1 MHFDLSTGYYSLNA
15 GCGKLAEPFVFTR
28 SLEVAMAEVAG
39 ISPDQWAEVISQLQ
53 DDDRVTKQLF
63 GFVKLVSLQGLL
75 GETLYLQVANEMTR
89 GIIEQRIKQPLLE
102 TLQRVG
108 LEVPPTN
115 IGIVVNPDL
124 AEAFSASAQFD
135 LEPIEEVQALREPYK
150 PTESGQIPDGSSRLN
165 PRYTFESFVQGNSN
179 RFAYA
184 AAFAVAEVPAKAY
197 NPLFIYGNSGLGK
210 THLLHAI
217 GNYVQQYWPAKRVR
231 YVSSEVFTN
240 DFINAIQNNT
250 SFNFQSKYRQVD
262 VLLID
267 DIQFLQ
273 GKKETQ
279 ESFFATFNALHEQGK
294 QVVITSDVS
303 PKLLNSFDERMR
315 SRFEWGL
322 MTDIQAPELETRIA
336 ILRKKAENDKIRV
349 NDEILDYMAARISSN
364 IRELEGALIR
374 VTAFAALNRTQIDM
388 PLVQAVLK
396 DVVPLGEDANSI
408 APMEIVRAVADYFK
422 ITQEELFGKS
432 RSQAIVIA
440 RQIAMYL
447 CREKTTMSLPKIG
460 ALFGGRDH
468 TTVMYAIK
476 KVGDLMKERRYIYNQ
491 VTDVMAGLK

>member
-1 MHFDLSTGYYSLNA
+1 MVET
-15 GCGKLAEPFVFTR
+15 T
-28 SLEVAMAEVAG
+28 G
-39 ISPDQWAEVISQLQ
+39 ISADQWQDVVSQLKT
-53 DDDRVTKQLF
+53 DDRVGSQGF
-63 GFVKLVSLQGLL
+63 GFVQLISVQGLL
-75 GETLYLQVANEMTR
+75 GETLYVQVANEATR
-89 GIIEQRIKQPLLE
+89 AYIEQRVKQPLLE
-102 TLQRVG
+102 ALQRVG
-108 LEVPPTN
+108 LAQAPTN

-124 AEAFSASAQFD
+124 ADSFASTKQAD
-135 LEPIEEVQALREPYK
+135 IEEEPAYVA
-150 PTESGQIPDGSSRLN
+150 PVAVTEPVAQSEGSARLN
-165 PRYTFESFVQGNSN
+165 PRYTFESFVQGESN

-184 AAFAVAEVPAKAY
+184 AAFAVAEAPAKAY

-217 GNYVQQYWPAKRVR
+217 GNYVQQYWPGKRVR

-240 DFINAIQNNT
+240 DFITAIQNNT
-250 SFNFQSKYRQVD
+250 SFQFQAKYRQVD
-262 VLLID
+262 VLMID

-279 ESFFATFNALHEQGK
+279 DSFFATFNALHESGK

-322 MTDIQAPELETRIA
+322 MTDIQAPELETRVA
-336 ILRKKAENDKIRV
+336 ILRKKAESDKIRISE
-349 NDEILDYMAARISSN
+349 EILDYMAARISSN

-374 VTAFAALNRTQIDM
+374 VTAFAALNRTAIDM
-388 PLVQAVLK
+388 NLVQAVLK
-396 DVVPLGEDANSI
+396 DMVPLGEDGNTI
-408 APMEIVRAVADYFK
+408 APMEIVKAVSDYFK
-422 ITQEELFGKS
+422 LSQEELFGKS
-432 RSQAIVIA
+432 RSQAIVVA

-447 CREKTTMSLPKIG
+447 CREKTSMSLPKIG

-476 KVGDLMKERRYIYNQ
+476 KVSDLMSERRYIYNQ
-491 VTDVMAGLK
+491 VTDIRANLK

>member
-1 MHFDLSTGYYSLNA
+1 MNET
-15 GCGKLAEPFVFTR
+15 T
-28 SLEVAMAEVAG
+28 G
-39 ISPDQWAEVISQLQ
+39 ISTIEWQEVVARLRE
-53 DDDRVTKQLF
+53 DDRIYPQLF
-63 GFVKLVSLQGLL
+63 GFVQLINVQGLL
-75 GETLYLQVANEMTR
+75 GETLYLQVANETTR

-102 TLQRVG
+102 ALQTVG
-108 LEVPPTN
+108 LPEAPKN

-124 AEAFSASAQFD
+124 ADSFTSSQQVD
-135 LEPIEEVQALREPYK
+135 VEEVTPAPVVAPSEPMQ
-150 PTESGQIPDGSSRLN
+150 PVEGSSRLN
-165 PRYTFESFVQGNSN
+165 PRYTFESFVQGESN
-179 RFAYA
+179 RFAFA

-217 GNYVQQYWPAKRVR
+217 GNYVQLYWPAKRVR

-240 DFINAIQNNT
+240 DFINAIQTNT
-250 SFNFQSKYRQVD
+250 SFNFQAKYRQVD

-279 ESFFATFNALHEQGK
+279 DSFFATFNALHESGK

-336 ILRKKAENDKIRV
+336 ILRKKAESDKIRIS
-349 NDEILDYMAARISSN
+349 DEILDYMAARISSN

-374 VTAFAALNRTQIDM
+374 VTAYAALNRTQIDM

-396 DVVPLGEDANSI
+396 DIVPLGEDGNSI
-408 APMEIVRAVADYFK
+408 APMEIVRVVADYFK
-422 ITQEELFGKS
+422 LTQEELFGKS
-432 RSQAIVIA
+432 RSQAIVVA
-440 RQIAMYL
+440 RQIAMFL
-447 CREKTTMSLPKIG
+447 CREKTSMSLPKIG

-476 KVGDLMKERRYIYNQ
+476 KVGDLMSERRYIYNQ
-491 VTDVMAGLK
+491 VTDIRSTLK

>member
-1 MHFDLSTGYYSLNA
+1 
-15 GCGKLAEPFVFTR
+15 
-28 SLEVAMAEVAG
+28 MAELTG
-39 ISPDQWAEVISQLQ
+39 ITTEQWQDVVSRLK
-53 DDDRVTKQLF
+53 DDDRITKQLL
-63 GFVKLVSLQGLL
+63 GFVNLISVKGVFQ
-75 GETLYLQVANEMTR
+75 ETLYLQVANEMTR
-89 GIIEQRIKQPLLE
+89 GIIEQRIKEPLLD
-102 TLQRVG
+102 TLKLVG
-108 LEVPPTN
+108 LDEAPSN

-124 AEAFSASAQFD
+124 PVAFGSNQPVD
-135 LEPIEEVQALREPYK
+135 LEFDEEPAMVPVYTSSDSSQPA
-150 PTESGQIPDGSSRLN
+150 DGSSRLN
-165 PRYTFESFVQGNSN
+165 PRYTFESFVQGSSN
-179 RFAYA
+179 RFAHA
-184 AAFAVAEVPAKAY
+184 AAFAVAEVPANAY

-217 GNYVQQYWPAKRVR
+217 GNYVQQYWPAKKVR

-240 DFINAIQNNT
+240 DFINAIQTNT
-250 SFNFQSKYRQVD
+250 SFNFQAKYRQVD

-349 NDEILDYMAARISSN
+349 SDEILDYMAARISSN

-396 DVVPLGEDANSI
+396 DVVPLGEDGNSI
-408 APMEIVRAVADYFK
+408 APMEIVRAVSSYFK
-422 ITQEELFGKS
+422 LTQEELFGKS
-432 RSQAIVIA
+432 RSQAIVTG

-447 CREKTTMSLPKIG
+447 CREKTSMSLPKIG

-476 KVGDLMKERRYIYNQ
+476 KVGDLMKERRSIYNY
-491 VTDVMAGLK
+491 VTDIMSGLK

>member
-1 MHFDLSTGYYSLNA
+1 MSET
-15 GCGKLAEPFVFTR
+15 T
-28 SLEVAMAEVAG
+28 G
-39 ISPDQWAEVISQLQ
+39 ISTIEWQEVVSKLRE
-53 DDDRVTKQLF
+53 DDRIYPQLF
-63 GFVKLVSLQGLL
+63 GFVQLINVQGLL
-75 GETLYLQVANEMTR
+75 GETLYLQVANETTR

-102 TLQRVG
+102 ALQTVG
-108 LEVPPTN
+108 LPETPKN

-124 AEAFSASAQFD
+124 ADSFTSSQQVD
-135 LEPIEEVQALREPYK
+135 IEEPVVGPAVTSPVEPVQPAE
-150 PTESGQIPDGSSRLN
+150 GSSRLN
-165 PRYTFESFVQGNSN
+165 PRYTFENFVQGESN

-240 DFINAIQNNT
+240 DFINAIQTNT
-250 SFNFQSKYRQVD
+250 SFNFQAKYRQVD
-262 VLLID
+262 VLMID

-279 ESFFATFNALHEQGK
+279 DSFFATFNALHESGK

-336 ILRKKAENDKIRV
+336 ILRKKAESDKIRIS
-349 NDEILDYMAARISSN
+349 DEILDYMAARISSN

-374 VTAFAALNRTQIDM
+374 VTAYAALNRTQIDM

-396 DVVPLGEDANSI
+396 DIVPLGEDGNSI
-408 APMEIVRAVADYFK
+408 APMEIVRAVSDYFK
-422 ITQEELFGKS
+422 LSQEELFGKS
-432 RSQAIVIA
+432 RSQAIVVA
-440 RQIAMYL
+440 RQIAMFL
-447 CREKTTMSLPKIG
+447 CREKTSMSLPKIG

-476 KVGDLMKERRYIYNQ
+476 KVGDLMSERRYIYNQ
-491 VTDVMAGLK
+491 VTDIRSKLK

>member
-1 MHFDLSTGYYSLNA
+1 VSET
-15 GCGKLAEPFVFTR
+15 T
-28 SLEVAMAEVAG
+28 G
-39 ISPDQWAEVISQLQ
+39 ISTIEWQEVVSKLRE
-53 DDDRVTKQLF
+53 DDRIYPQLF
-63 GFVKLVSLQGLL
+63 GFVQLINVQGLL
-75 GETLYLQVANEMTR
+75 GETLYLQVANETTR

-102 TLQRVG
+102 ALQTVG
-108 LEVPPTN
+108 LSETPKN

-124 AEAFSASAQFD
+124 ADSFTSSQQID
-135 LEPIEEVQALREPYK
+135 IEEPVASPAVTSPAEPVQPAE
-150 PTESGQIPDGSSRLN
+150 GSSRLN
-165 PRYTFESFVQGNSN
+165 PRYTFENFVQGESN

-240 DFINAIQNNT
+240 DFINAIQTNT
-250 SFNFQSKYRQVD
+250 SFNFQAKYRQVD
-262 VLLID
+262 VLMID

-279 ESFFATFNALHEQGK
+279 DSFFATFNALHESGK

-336 ILRKKAENDKIRV
+336 ILRKKAESDKIRIS
-349 NDEILDYMAARISSN
+349 DEILDYMAARISSN

-374 VTAFAALNRTQIDM
+374 VTAYAALNRTQIDM

-396 DVVPLGEDANSI
+396 DIVPLGEDGNSI
-408 APMEIVRAVADYFK
+408 APMEIVRAVSDYFK
-422 ITQEELFGKS
+422 LSQEELFGKS
-432 RSQAIVIA
+432 RSQAIVVA
-440 RQIAMYL
+440 RQIAMFL
-447 CREKTTMSLPKIG
+447 CREKTSMSLPKIG

-476 KVGDLMKERRYIYNQ
+476 KVGDLMSERRYIYNQ
-491 VTDVMAGLK
+491 VTDIRSNLK

>member
-1 MHFDLSTGYYSLNA
+1 
-15 GCGKLAEPFVFTR
+15 
-28 SLEVAMAEVAG
+28 MAELTELTTE
-39 ISPDQWAEVISQLQ
+39 QWQDVVSRLK
-53 DDDRVTKQLF
+53 DDDRITKQLL
-63 GFVKLVSLQGLL
+63 GFVNLISVQGIV

-89 GIIEQRIKQPLLE
+89 GIIEQRIKQPLLD
-102 TLQRVG
+102 TLNLVG
-108 LEVPPTN
+108 LGETPSN
-115 IGIVVNPDL
+115 IGIVVNPDMPVAFTSNQPTDIEFDDEPAMVPVYTS
-124 AEAFSASAQFD
+124 AESSTPA
-135 LEPIEEVQALREPYK
+135 
-150 PTESGQIPDGSSRLN
+150 DGSSRLN
-165 PRYTFESFVQGNSN
+165 PRYTFESFVQGSSN
-179 RFAYA
+179 RFAHA
-184 AAFAVAEVPAKAY
+184 AAFAVAEVPANAY

-217 GNYVQQYWPAKRVR
+217 GNYVQQYWPTKKVR

-240 DFINAIQNNT
+240 DFINAIQTNT
-250 SFNFQSKYRQVD
+250 SFNFQAKYRQVD

-349 NDEILDYMAARISSN
+349 SDEILDYMAARISSN

-396 DVVPLGEDANSI
+396 DVVPLGEDGNSI
-408 APMEIVRAVADYFK
+408 APMEIVRAVSSYFK
-422 ITQEELFGKS
+422 LTQEELFGKS
-432 RSQAIVIA
+432 RSQAIVTG

-447 CREKTTMSLPKIG
+447 CREKTSMSLPKIG

-476 KVGDLMKERRYIYNQ
+476 KVGDLMKERRSIYNY
-491 VTDVMAGLK
+491 VTDIMSGLK

>member
-1 MHFDLSTGYYSLNA
+1 
-15 GCGKLAEPFVFTR
+15 
-28 SLEVAMAEVAG
+28 MAELTSITAE
-39 ISPDQWAEVISQLQ
+39 QWQDVISNLKE
-53 DDDRVTKQLF
+53 DERIGKQLL
-63 GFVKLVSLQGLL
+63 GYVNLISVQGVLN
-75 GETLYLQVANEMTR
+75 ETLYLQVANEMTR
-89 GIIEQRIKQPLLE
+89 GIIEQRIRIPLLE
-102 TLQRVG
+102 TLSKIG
-108 LEVPPTN
+108 LPNAPTN
-115 IGIVVNPDL
+115 LGIVVNPDL
-124 AEAFSASAQFD
+124 TIAFT
-135 LEPIEEVQALREPYK
+135 
-150 PTESGQIPDGSSRLN
+150 PTEQNDVELEEPADVLPVYTSTDNSQPADGSSRLN
-165 PRYTFESFVQGNSN
+165 PRYTFESFVQGSSN
-179 RFAYA
+179 RFAHA
-184 AAFAVAEVPAKAY
+184 AAFAVAEVPANAY

-217 GNYVQQYWPAKRVR
+217 GNYVQQYWPAKKVR

-240 DFINAIQNNT
+240 DFINAIQTNT
-250 SFNFQSKYRQVD
+250 SFNFQAKYRQVD

-349 NDEILDYMAARISSN
+349 SDEILDYMAARISSN

-396 DVVPLGEDANSI
+396 DVVPLGEDGNSI
-408 APMEIVRAVADYFK
+408 APMEIVRAVSSYFK
-422 ITQEELFGKS
+422 LTQEELFGKS
-432 RSQAIVIA
+432 RSQAIVTG

-447 CREKTTMSLPKIG
+447 CREKTSMSLPKIG

-476 KVGDLMKERRYIYNQ
+476 KVGDLMKERRSIYNY
-491 VTDVMAGLK
+491 VTDIMAGLK

>member
-1 MHFDLSTGYYSLNA
+1 MLF
-15 GCGKLAEPFVFTR
+15 R
-28 SLEVAMAEVAG
+28 SSKSNL
-39 ISPDQWAEVISQLQ
+39 
-53 DDDRVTKQLF
+53 
-63 GFVKLVSLQGLL
+63 GFVKLIDVQGLL
-75 GETLYLQVANEMTR
+75 GETLYLQVANEMIR
-89 GIIEQRIKQPLLE
+89 GIIEQRVKQPLLE
-102 TLQRVG
+102 ALQTIG
-108 LEVPPTN
+108 LPQVPTN
-115 IGIVVNPDL
+115 IGIVINPGL
-124 AEAFSASAQFD
+124 ADSFSATIQQ
-135 LEPIEEVQALREPYK
+135 EIEEEAPAAPAVTEPAA
-150 PTESGQIPDGSSRLN
+150 PVEGSSKLN
-165 PRYTFESFVQGNSN
+165 PRYTFESFVQGESN
-179 RFAYA
+179 RFSFA

-217 GNYVQQYWPAKRVR
+217 GNYVQEYWPNKRVR

-240 DFINAIQNNT
+240 DFINAIQTNT
-250 SFNFQSKYRQVD
+250 SFNFQAKYRQVD

-279 ESFFATFNALHEQGK
+279 DSFFATFNALHESGK

-336 ILRKKAENDKIRV
+336 ILRKKAESDKIRIS
-349 NDEILDYMAARISSN
+349 DEILDYMATRISSN

-374 VTAFAALNRTQIDM
+374 VTAYAALNRTQIDM

-396 DVVPLGEDANSI
+396 DIVPLGEEGNTL
-408 APMEIVRAVADYFK
+408 APMEIVRAVSEYFK
-422 ITQEELFGKS
+422 LTQEEIFGKS
-432 RSQAIVIA
+432 RSQGVVVA

-476 KVGDLMKERRYIYNQ
+476 KVGDLMSERRYIYNQ
-491 VTDVMAGLK
+491 VTDIRAGLK

>member
-1 MHFDLSTGYYSLNA
+1 MVETTGIT
-15 GCGKLAEPFVFTR
+15 AEQWQ
-28 SLEVAMAEVAG
+28 EVVA
-39 ISPDQWAEVISQLQ
+39 QLRN
-53 DDDRVTKQLF
+53 DDRITGQMF
-63 GFVKLVSLQGLL
+63 GFVQLINVQGLL
-75 GETLYLQVANEMTR
+75 GETLYLQVANETAR
-89 GIIEQRIKQPLLE
+89 GFIERHIKEPLLE
-102 TLQRVG
+102 TLQKMG
-108 LEVPPTN
+108 LTEGNTN

-124 AEAFSASAQFD
+124 ADSFSMSKQAD
-135 LEPIEEVQALREPYK
+135 IELDPVTMN
-150 PTESGQIPDGSSRLN
+150 PTPTVESMQPAEGSSRLN
-165 PRYTFESFVQGNSN
+165 PKYTFESFVQGESN

-240 DFINAIQNNT
+240 DFINAIQTNT
-250 SFNFQSKYRQVD
+250 SFQFQAKYRQVD

-279 ESFFATFNALHEQGK
+279 ESFFATFNALHESGK

-336 ILRKKAENDKIRV
+336 ILRKKAESDKIRIS
-349 NDEILDYMAARISSN
+349 DEILDFMAARISSN

-374 VTAFAALNRTQIDM
+374 VTAYAALNRTQIDM
-388 PLVQAVLK
+388 NLVQAVLK
-396 DVVPLGEDANSI
+396 DMVPMSEDGNSI
-408 APMEIVRAVADYFK
+408 APMEIVKAVSDYFK
-422 ITQEELFGKS
+422 LTQEEIFGKS
-432 RSQAIVIA
+432 RSQAIVVA

-447 CREKTTMSLPKIG
+447 CREKTSMSLPKIG

-476 KVGDLMKERRYIYNQ
+476 KVGDLMSERRYIYNQ
-491 VTDVMAGLK
+491 VTDIRANLK

>member
-1 MHFDLSTGYYSLNA
+1 MSESTVITT
-15 GCGKLAEPFVFTR
+15 EQWDQV
-28 SLEVAMAEVAG
+28 LET
-39 ISPDQWAEVISQLQ
+39 LQ
-53 DDDRVTKQLF
+53 NDDRMSKQLV
-63 GFVKLVSLQGLL
+63 GFMKLIKFRALVD
-75 GETLYLQVANEMTR
+75 ETIFLEVANEMTR
-89 GIIEQRIKQPLLE
+89 GIIEQKIKQPLLE
-102 TLQRVG
+102 TLQLIG
-108 LEVPPTN
+108 LPISPTN

-124 AEAFSASAQFD
+124 TTTFTSAPQVPEDETAYRPVTVAPVEPMGPAE
-135 LEPIEEVQALREPYK
+135 
-150 PTESGQIPDGSSRLN
+150 GSSRLN
-165 PRYTFESFVQGNSN
+165 PRYTFETFVQGESN

-217 GNYVQQYWPAKRVR
+217 GNYVQQYWPNKRVR

-240 DFINAIQNNT
+240 DFINAIQTNT
-250 SFNFQSKYRQVD
+250 SFTFQAKYRQVD
-262 VLLID
+262 VLMID

-279 ESFFATFNALHEQGK
+279 DSFFATFNALHEQGK

-336 ILRKKAENDKIRV
+336 ILRKKAESDKIRIG
-349 NDEILDYMAARISSN
+349 DEILDYMAARISSN

-374 VTAFAALNRTQIDM
+374 VTAFAALNRTAIDM
-388 PLVQAVLK
+388 NLVQAVLK
-396 DVVPLGEDANSI
+396 DIVPLGEDGNSVS
-408 APMEIVRAVADYFK
+408 PMEIVRTVADYFK
-422 ITQEELFGKS
+422 LTQEELFGKS

-447 CREKTTMSLPKIG
+447 CREKTSMSLPKIG

-476 KVGDLMKERRYIYNQ
+476 KVSDLMSERRYIYNQ
-491 VTDVMAGLK
+491 VTDIRASLK

>member
-1 MHFDLSTGYYSLNA
+1 
-15 GCGKLAEPFVFTR
+15 
-28 SLEVAMAEVAG
+28 MAEMTG
-39 ISPDQWAEVISQLQ
+39 ITTDQWEEVVAHLKV
-53 DDDRVTKQLF
+53 DDRITPQLF
-63 GFVKLVSLQGLL
+63 GFVKLISVQGII
-75 GETLYLQVANEMTR
+75 GETLFLQVANEMTR
-89 GIIEQRIKQPLLE
+89 GFIEQRVKQPLLDAVNQLN
-102 TLQRVG
+102 LQDH
-108 LEVPPTN
+108 PNN
-115 IGIVVNPDL
+115 IGIVVNPEL
-124 AEAFSASAQFD
+124 AGVFTTNQQLD
-135 LEPIEEVQALREPYK
+135 VEVQDEPQTDQASSS
-150 PTESGQIPDGSSRLN
+150 TEAAQPGEGSSRLN
-165 PRYTFESFVQGNSN
+165 PRYTFDTFVKGSSN
-179 RFAYA
+179 RFAHA
-184 AAFAVAEVPAKAY
+184 AAFAVAEVPANAY

-217 GNYVQQYWPAKRVR
+217 GNYVQQYWPLKKVR

-240 DFINAIQNNT
+240 DFINAIQNNS
-250 SFNFQSKYRQVD
+250 SFNFQAKYRQVD

-336 ILRKKAENDKIRV
+336 ILRKKAENDQIRV
-349 NDEILDYMAARISSN
+349 SDEILDYMAARISSN

-388 PLVQAVLK
+388 ALVQAVLK
-396 DVVPLGEDANSI
+396 DVVPLGEDGNSI
-408 APMEIVRAVADYFK
+408 APMEIVRAVGSYFK
-422 ITQEELFGKS
+422 LTQEELFGKS
-432 RSQAIVIA
+432 RSQAIVTG

-447 CREKTTMSLPKIG
+447 CREKTSMSLPKIG

-476 KVGDLMKERRYIYNQ
+476 KVGDLMKERRSIYNN
-491 VTDVMAGLK
+491 VTDIMSGLK

>member
-1 MHFDLSTGYYSLNA
+1 
-15 GCGKLAEPFVFTR
+15 
-28 SLEVAMAEVAG
+28 MAEITG
-39 ISPDQWAEVISQLQ
+39 ITTEQWQ
-53 DDDRVTKQLF
+53 DVVSKLRDDERITKQLL
-63 GFVKLVSLQGLL
+63 GFVNLISVQGIL

-89 GIIEQRIKQPLLE
+89 GIIEQRIKQPLLD
-102 TLQRVG
+102 TLNLVG
-108 LEVPPTN
+108 LDEPPSN

-124 AEAFSASAQFD
+124 PVAFSSNQQMDIQVEEEPAVVPVYTSTDPAQ
-135 LEPIEEVQALREPYK
+135 
-150 PTESGQIPDGSSRLN
+150 PTDGSSRLN
-165 PRYTFESFVQGNSN
+165 PRYTFESFVQGSSN
-179 RFAYA
+179 RFAHA
-184 AAFAVAEVPAKAY
+184 AAFAVAEVPANAY

-217 GNYVQQYWPAKRVR
+217 GNYVQQYWPAKKVR

-240 DFINAIQNNT
+240 DFINAIQTNT
-250 SFNFQSKYRQVD
+250 SFNFQAKYRQVD

-349 NDEILDYMAARISSN
+349 SDEILDYMAARISSN

-396 DVVPLGEDANSI
+396 DVVPLGEDGNSI
-408 APMEIVRAVADYFK
+408 SPMEIVRAVSSYFK
-422 ITQEELFGKS
+422 LTQEELFGKS
-432 RSQAIVIA
+432 RSQAIVTG

-447 CREKTTMSLPKIG
+447 CREKTSMSLPKIG

-476 KVGDLMKERRYIYNQ
+476 KVGDLMKERRSIYNY
-491 VTDVMAGLK
+491 VTDIMSGLK

>member
-1 MHFDLSTGYYSLNA
+1 
-15 GCGKLAEPFVFTR
+15 
-28 SLEVAMAEVAG
+28 MAEMTG
-39 ISPDQWAEVISQLQ
+39 ITTDQWEEVVANLKNDERI
-53 DDDRVTKQLF
+53 TPQLF
-63 GFVKLVSLQGLL
+63 GFVKLISVQGII
-75 GETLYLQVANEMTR
+75 GETLFLQVANEMTR
-89 GIIEQRIKQPLLE
+89 GFIEQRIKQTLLDAVNQ
-102 TLQRVG
+102 LG
-108 LEVPPTN
+108 LPDRPTN
-115 IGIVVNPDL
+115 IGIVVNPEL
-124 AEAFSASAQFD
+124 AGVFTTNQQLDVEIQEEPPVETVTTSNEVA
-135 LEPIEEVQALREPYK
+135 EPIE
-150 PTESGQIPDGSSRLN
+150 GSSRLN
-165 PRYTFESFVQGNSN
+165 PRYTFETFVKGSSN
-179 RFAYA
+179 RFAHA
-184 AAFAVAEVPAKAY
+184 AAFAVAEVPANAY

-217 GNYVQQYWPAKRVR
+217 GNYVQQYWPMKKVR

-240 DFINAIQNNT
+240 DFINAIQNNS
-250 SFNFQSKYRQVD
+250 SFNFQAKYRQVD

-336 ILRKKAENDKIRV
+336 ILRKKAENDQIRV
-349 NDEILDYMAARISSN
+349 SDEILDYMAARISSN

-396 DVVPLGEDANSI
+396 DVVPLGEDGNTI
-408 APMEIVRAVADYFK
+408 APMEIVRAVGSYFK
-422 ITQEELFGKS
+422 LTQEELFGKS
-432 RSQAIVIA
+432 RSQAIVTG

-447 CREKTTMSLPKIG
+447 CREKTSMSLPKIG

-476 KVGDLMKERRYIYNQ
+476 KVGDLMKERRSIYNN
-491 VTDVMAGLK
+491 VTDIMSGLK

>member
-1 MHFDLSTGYYSLNA
+1 
-15 GCGKLAEPFVFTR
+15 
-28 SLEVAMAEVAG
+28 MAELTG
-39 ISPDQWAEVISQLQ
+39 ITTEQWQDVVSRLK
-53 DDDRVTKQLF
+53 DDDRITKQLL
-63 GFVKLVSLQGLL
+63 GFVNLISVKGVFQ
-75 GETLYLQVANEMTR
+75 ETLYLQVANEMTR
-89 GIIEQRIKQPLLE
+89 GIIEQRIKEPLLD
-102 TLQRVG
+102 TLKLVG
-108 LEVPPTN
+108 LAEAPSN

-124 AEAFSASAQFD
+124 PVAFGSNQPADIEFD
-135 LEPIEEVQALREPYK
+135 EEPAMVPVYTSSDSSQPA
-150 PTESGQIPDGSSRLN
+150 DGSSRLN
-165 PRYTFESFVQGNSN
+165 PRYTFESFVQGSSN
-179 RFAYA
+179 RFAHA
-184 AAFAVAEVPAKAY
+184 AAFAVAEVPANAY

-217 GNYVQQYWPAKRVR
+217 GNYVQQYWPAKKVR

-240 DFINAIQNNT
+240 DFINAIQTNT
-250 SFNFQSKYRQVD
+250 SFNFQAKYRQVD

-349 NDEILDYMAARISSN
+349 SDEILDYMAARISSN

-396 DVVPLGEDANSI
+396 DVVPLGEDGNSI
-408 APMEIVRAVADYFK
+408 APMEIVRAVSSYFK
-422 ITQEELFGKS
+422 LTQEELFGKS
-432 RSQAIVIA
+432 RSQAIVTG

-447 CREKTTMSLPKIG
+447 CREKTSMSLPKIG

-476 KVGDLMKERRYIYNQ
+476 KVGDLMKERRSIYNY
-491 VTDVMAGLK
+491 VTDIMSGLK

>member
-1 MHFDLSTGYYSLNA
+1 MSET
-15 GCGKLAEPFVFTR
+15 T
-28 SLEVAMAEVAG
+28 G
-39 ISPDQWAEVISQLQ
+39 ISTIEWQEVVSKLRE
-53 DDDRVTKQLF
+53 DDRIYPQLF
-63 GFVKLVSLQGLL
+63 GFVQLINVQGLL
-75 GETLYLQVANEMTR
+75 GETLYLQVANETTR

-102 TLQRVG
+102 ALQTVG
-108 LEVPPTN
+108 LPETPKN

-124 AEAFSASAQFD
+124 ADSFTSNQQVD
-135 LEPIEEVQALREPYK
+135 IEEPVVSPAVTSPVEPVQPAE
-150 PTESGQIPDGSSRLN
+150 GSSRLN
-165 PRYTFESFVQGNSN
+165 PRYTFENFVQGASN

-240 DFINAIQNNT
+240 DFINAIQTNT
-250 SFNFQSKYRQVD
+250 SFNFQAKYRQVD
-262 VLLID
+262 VLMID

-279 ESFFATFNALHEQGK
+279 DSFFATFNALHESGK

-336 ILRKKAENDKIRV
+336 ILRKKAESDKIRIS
-349 NDEILDYMAARISSN
+349 DEILDYMAARISSN

-374 VTAFAALNRTQIDM
+374 VTAYAALNRTQIDM

-396 DVVPLGEDANSI
+396 DIVPLGEDGNSI
-408 APMEIVRAVADYFK
+408 APMEIVRAVSDYFK
-422 ITQEELFGKS
+422 LSQEELFGKS
-432 RSQAIVIA
+432 RSQAIVVA
-440 RQIAMYL
+440 RQIAMFL
-447 CREKTTMSLPKIG
+447 CREKTSMSLPKIG

-476 KVGDLMKERRYIYNQ
+476 KVGDLMSERRYIYNQ
-491 VTDVMAGLK
+491 VTDIRSNLK

>member
-1 MHFDLSTGYYSLNA
+1 
-15 GCGKLAEPFVFTR
+15 
-28 SLEVAMAEVAG
+28 MAEITG
-39 ISPDQWAEVISQLQ
+39 ITTEQWQ
-53 DDDRVTKQLF
+53 DVVSKLRDDERITKQLL
-63 GFVKLVSLQGLL
+63 GFVNLISVQGIL

-89 GIIEQRIKQPLLE
+89 GIIEQRIKQPLLD
-102 TLQRVG
+102 TLNLVG
-108 LEVPPTN
+108 LDEAPSN

-124 AEAFSASAQFD
+124 PVAFSANQQMDVEVEEEPAVVPVYTSTDSAQ
-135 LEPIEEVQALREPYK
+135 
-150 PTESGQIPDGSSRLN
+150 PTDGSSRLN
-165 PRYTFESFVQGNSN
+165 PRYTFESFVQGSSN
-179 RFAYA
+179 RFAHA
-184 AAFAVAEVPAKAY
+184 AAFAVAEVPANAY

-217 GNYVQQYWPAKRVR
+217 GNYVQQYWPAKKVR

-240 DFINAIQNNT
+240 DFINAIQTNT
-250 SFNFQSKYRQVD
+250 SFNFQAKYRQVD

-349 NDEILDYMAARISSN
+349 SDEILDYMAARISSN

-396 DVVPLGEDANSI
+396 DVVPLGEDGNSI
-408 APMEIVRAVADYFK
+408 SPMEIVRAVSSYFK
-422 ITQEELFGKS
+422 LTQEELFGKS
-432 RSQAIVIA
+432 RSQAIVTG

-447 CREKTTMSLPKIG
+447 CREKTSMSLPKIG

-476 KVGDLMKERRYIYNQ
+476 KVGDLMKERRSIYNY
-491 VTDVMAGLK
+491 VTDIMSGLK

>member
-1 MHFDLSTGYYSLNA
+1 
-15 GCGKLAEPFVFTR
+15 
-28 SLEVAMAEVAG
+28 MAETTG
-39 ISPDQWAEVISQLQ
+39 ITTDEWQTVVSRLK
-53 DDDRVTKQLF
+53 DDERITPQLF
-63 GFVKLVSLQGLL
+63 GFVQLINIQGLL
-75 GETLYLQVANEMTR
+75 GETLYLQVANETAR

-102 TLQRVG
+102 TLQTLG
-108 LEVPPTN
+108 LPESPKN

-124 AEAFSASAQFD
+124 SDTFVSQQQVD
-135 LEPIEEVQALREPYK
+135 IEDVPVQATAPVPAEPVQAA
-150 PTESGQIPDGSSRLN
+150 EGSSRLN
-165 PRYTFESFVQGNSN
+165 PRYTFESFVQGESN
-179 RFAYA
+179 RFAFA

-240 DFINAIQNNT
+240 DFINAIQTNT
-250 SFNFQSKYRQVD
+250 SFNFQAKYRQVD

-279 ESFFATFNALHEQGK
+279 DSFFATFNALHESGK

-336 ILRKKAENDKIRV
+336 ILRKKAESDKIRIS
-349 NDEILDYMAARISSN
+349 DEILDYMAARISSN

-374 VTAFAALNRTQIDM
+374 VTAYAALNRTQIDM

-396 DVVPLGEDANSI
+396 DIVPLGEDGNTI

-422 ITQEELFGKS
+422 LTQEELFGKS
-432 RSQAIVIA
+432 RSQAIVVA

-447 CREKTTMSLPKIG
+447 CREKTSMSLPKIG

-476 KVGDLMKERRYIYNQ
+476 KVGDLMSERRYIYNQ
-491 VTDVMAGLK
+491 VTDIRANLK

>member
-1 MHFDLSTGYYSLNA
+1 M
-15 GCGKLAEPFVFTR
+15 
-28 SLEVAMAEVAG
+28 LETAG
-39 ISPDQWAEVISQLQ
+39 ITTEQWDQVVETLRT
-53 DDDRVTKQLF
+53 DDRMNRQLN
-63 GFVKLVSLQGLL
+63 GFMKLIKLQALV
-75 GETLYLQVANEMTR
+75 GETLFLEVANEMTR
-89 GIIEQRIKQPLLE
+89 GIIEQQIKQPLLE
-102 TLQRVG
+102 TLQLIG
-108 LEVPPTN
+108 LPTSPTN

-124 AEAFSASAQFD
+124 PSRFVAAQQVAEEEAS
-135 LEPIEEVQALREPYK
+135 YK
-150 PTESGQIPDGSSRLN
+150 PATTTPVEPMGPVEGSSRLN
-165 PRYTFESFVQGNSN
+165 PRYTFETFVQGESN

-217 GNYVQQYWPAKRVR
+217 GNYVQEYWPNKRVR

-240 DFINAIQNNT
+240 DFINAIQTNT
-250 SFNFQSKYRQVD
+250 SFTFQAKYRGVD
-262 VLLID
+262 VLMID

-279 ESFFATFNALHEQGK
+279 DSFFATFNALHEQGK

-336 ILRKKAENDKIRV
+336 ILRKKAESDKIRIS
-349 NDEILDYMAARISSN
+349 DEILDYMAARISSN

-374 VTAFAALNRTQIDM
+374 VTAFAALNRTTIDM
-388 PLVQAVLK
+388 SLVQAVLK
-396 DVVPLGEDANSI
+396 DIVPLGDDGNSVS
-408 APMEIVRAVADYFK
+408 PMEIVRTVADYFK
-422 ITQEELFGKS
+422 LTQEELFGKS

-447 CREKTTMSLPKIG
+447 CREKTSMSLPKIG

-476 KVGDLMKERRYIYNQ
+476 KVSDLMSERRYIYNQ
-491 VTDVMAGLK
+491 VTDIRASLK

>member
-1 MHFDLSTGYYSLNA
+1 
-15 GCGKLAEPFVFTR
+15 
-28 SLEVAMAEVAG
+28 MAELTS
-39 ISPDQWAEVISQLQ
+39 ITTEQWQDVISNLKE
-53 DDDRVTKQLF
+53 DERIGKQLL
-63 GFVKLVSLQGLL
+63 GYVNLISVQGVLN
-75 GETLYLQVANEMTR
+75 ETLYLQVANEMTR
-89 GIIEQRIKQPLLE
+89 GIIEQRIRIPLLE
-102 TLQRVG
+102 TLSKIG
-108 LEVPPTN
+108 LPNAPTN
-115 IGIVVNPDL
+115 LGIVVNPDL
-124 AEAFSASAQFD
+124 TIAFTPTEQND
-135 LEPIEEVQALREPYK
+135 LELEEPADVLPVYTSIDSSQPA
-150 PTESGQIPDGSSRLN
+150 DGSSRLN
-165 PRYTFESFVQGNSN
+165 PRYTFESFVQGSSN
-179 RFAYA
+179 RFAHA
-184 AAFAVAEVPAKAY
+184 AAFAVAEVPANAY

-217 GNYVQQYWPAKRVR
+217 GNYVQQYWPGKKVR

-240 DFINAIQNNT
+240 DFINAIQTNT
-250 SFNFQSKYRQVD
+250 SFNFQAKYRQVD

-349 NDEILDYMAARISSN
+349 SDEILDYMAARISSN

-396 DVVPLGEDANSI
+396 DVVPLGEDGNSI
-408 APMEIVRAVADYFK
+408 APMEIVRAVSSYFK
-422 ITQEELFGKS
+422 LTQEELFGKS
-432 RSQAIVIA
+432 RSQAIVTG

-447 CREKTTMSLPKIG
+447 CREKTSMSLPKIG

-476 KVGDLMKERRYIYNQ
+476 KVGDLMKERRSIYNY
-491 VTDVMAGLK
+491 VTDIMAGLK

>member
-1 MHFDLSTGYYSLNA
+1 
-15 GCGKLAEPFVFTR
+15 
-28 SLEVAMAEVAG
+28 MAELSG
-39 ISPDQWAEVISQLQ
+39 ITTEQWQDVLSRLK
-53 DDDRVTKQLF
+53 DDDRITKQLL
-63 GFVKLVSLQGLL
+63 GFVNLISVQGIL

-89 GIIEQRIKQPLLE
+89 GIIEQRIKQTLLD
-102 TLQRVG
+102 TLALVG
-108 LEVPPTN
+108 LDEVPTN

-124 AEAFSASAQFD
+124 PVSFISNQPLENENEAKGEIVPVYTS
-135 LEPIEEVQALREPYK
+135 
-150 PTESGQIPDGSSRLN
+150 TESSQPAEGSSRLN
-165 PRYTFESFVQGNSN
+165 PRYTFESFVQGSSN
-179 RFAYA
+179 RFAHA
-184 AAFAVAEVPAKAY
+184 AAFAVAEVPANAY

-217 GNYVQQYWPAKRVR
+217 GNYVQQYWPAKKVR

-240 DFINAIQNNT
+240 DFINAIQTNT

-349 NDEILDYMAARISSN
+349 SDEILDYMAARISSN

-388 PLVQAVLK
+388 PLVQTVLK
-396 DVVPLGEDANSI
+396 DVVPLGEDGNSI
-408 APMEIVRAVADYFK
+408 APMEIVRAVSNYFK
-422 ITQEELFGKS
+422 LTQEELFGKS
-432 RSQAIVIA
+432 RSQAIVTG

-447 CREKTTMSLPKIG
+447 CREKTNMSLPKIG

-476 KVGDLMKERRYIYNQ
+476 KVGDLMKERRSIYNY
-491 VTDVMAGLK
+491 VTDIMSGLK

>member
-1 MHFDLSTGYYSLNA
+1 
-15 GCGKLAEPFVFTR
+15 
-28 SLEVAMAEVAG
+28 MAELTS
-39 ISPDQWAEVISQLQ
+39 ITTEQWQDVISNLKE
-53 DDDRVTKQLF
+53 DERIGKQLL
-63 GFVKLVSLQGLL
+63 GYVNLISVQGVLN
-75 GETLYLQVANEMTR
+75 ETLYLQVANEMTR
-89 GIIEQRIKQPLLE
+89 GIIEQRIRIPLLE
-102 TLQRVG
+102 TLSKIG
-108 LEVPPTN
+108 LPNAPTN
-115 IGIVVNPDL
+115 LGIVVNPDL
-124 AEAFSASAQFD
+124 TIAFTPTEQND
-135 LEPIEEVQALREPYK
+135 LELEEPADVLPVYTSTDSSQPA
-150 PTESGQIPDGSSRLN
+150 DGSSRLN
-165 PRYTFESFVQGNSN
+165 PRYTFESFVQGSSN
-179 RFAYA
+179 RFAHA
-184 AAFAVAEVPAKAY
+184 AAFAVAEVPANAY

-217 GNYVQQYWPAKRVR
+217 GNYVQQYWPGKKVR

-240 DFINAIQNNT
+240 DFINAIQTNT
-250 SFNFQSKYRQVD
+250 SFNFQAKYRQVD

-349 NDEILDYMAARISSN
+349 SDEILDYMAARISSN

-396 DVVPLGEDANSI
+396 DVVPLGEDGNSI
-408 APMEIVRAVADYFK
+408 APMEIVRAVSSYFK
-422 ITQEELFGKS
+422 LTQEELFGKS
-432 RSQAIVIA
+432 RSQAIVTG

-447 CREKTTMSLPKIG
+447 CREKTSMSLPKIG

-476 KVGDLMKERRYIYNQ
+476 KVGDLMKERRSIYNY
-491 VTDVMAGLK
+491 VTDIMAGLK

>member
-1 MHFDLSTGYYSLNA
+1 
-15 GCGKLAEPFVFTR
+15 
-28 SLEVAMAEVAG
+28 MAEMTGITTEQWEEVVAHLK
-39 ISPDQWAEVISQLQ
+39 V
-53 DDDRVTKQLF
+53 DDRITPQLF
-63 GFVKLVSLQGLL
+63 GFVKLISVQGII
-75 GETLYLQVANEMTR
+75 GETLFLQVANEMTR
-89 GIIEQRIKQPLLE
+89 GFIEQRVKQPLLDAVNKLNLKE
-102 TLQRVG
+102 H
-108 LEVPPTN
+108 PKN
-115 IGIVVNPDL
+115 IGIVVNPEL
-124 AEAFSASAQFD
+124 AGVFTTNQQLEVDVQDEPQLEQPSGSTEAAQPG
-135 LEPIEEVQALREPYK
+135 E
-150 PTESGQIPDGSSRLN
+150 GSSRLN
-165 PRYTFESFVQGNSN
+165 PRYTFDTFVKGSSN
-179 RFAYA
+179 RFAHA
-184 AAFAVAEVPAKAY
+184 AAFAVAEVPANAY

-217 GNYVQQYWPAKRVR
+217 GNYVQQYWPLKKVR

-240 DFINAIQNNT
+240 DFINAIQNNS
-250 SFNFQSKYRQVD
+250 SFNFQAKYRQVD

-336 ILRKKAENDKIRV
+336 ILRKKAENDQIRV
-349 NDEILDYMAARISSN
+349 SDEILDYMAARISSN

-396 DVVPLGEDANSI
+396 DVVPLGEDGNSI
-408 APMEIVRAVADYFK
+408 APMEIVRAVGSYFK
-422 ITQEELFGKS
+422 LTQEELFGKS
-432 RSQAIVIA
+432 RSQAIVTG

-447 CREKTTMSLPKIG
+447 CREKTSMSLPKIG

-476 KVGDLMKERRYIYNQ
+476 KVGDLMKERRSIYNN
-491 VTDVMAGLK
+491 VTDIMSGLK

>member
-1 MHFDLSTGYYSLNA
+1 
-15 GCGKLAEPFVFTR
+15 
-28 SLEVAMAEVAG
+28 MAELTG
-39 ISPDQWAEVISQLQ
+39 ITTEQWQDVVSRLK
-53 DDDRVTKQLF
+53 DDDRITKQLL
-63 GFVKLVSLQGLL
+63 GFVNLISVKGVFQ
-75 GETLYLQVANEMTR
+75 ETLYLQVANEMTR
-89 GIIEQRIKQPLLE
+89 GIIEQRIKEPLLD
-102 TLQRVG
+102 TLKLVG
-108 LEVPPTN
+108 LAEAPSN

-124 AEAFSASAQFD
+124 PVAFGSNQPVDIEFD
-135 LEPIEEVQALREPYK
+135 EEPAMVPVYTSSDSSQPA
-150 PTESGQIPDGSSRLN
+150 DGSSRLN
-165 PRYTFESFVQGNSN
+165 PRYTFESFVQGSSN
-179 RFAYA
+179 RFAHA
-184 AAFAVAEVPAKAY
+184 AAFAVAEVPANAY

-217 GNYVQQYWPAKRVR
+217 GNYVQQYWPAKKVR

-240 DFINAIQNNT
+240 DFINAIQTNT
-250 SFNFQSKYRQVD
+250 SFNFQAKYRQVD

-349 NDEILDYMAARISSN
+349 SDEILDYMAARISSN

-396 DVVPLGEDANSI
+396 DVVPLGEDGNSI
-408 APMEIVRAVADYFK
+408 APMEIVRAVSSYFK
-422 ITQEELFGKS
+422 LTQEELFGKS
-432 RSQAIVIA
+432 RSQAIVTG

-447 CREKTTMSLPKIG
+447 CREKTSMSLPKIG

-476 KVGDLMKERRYIYNQ
+476 KVGDLMKERRSIYNY
-491 VTDVMAGLK
+491 VTDIMSGLK

>member
-1 MHFDLSTGYYSLNA
+1 MADITGITP
-15 GCGKLAEPFVFTR
+15 EQWQDVITR
-28 SLEVAMAEVAG
+28 LKDDER
-39 ISPDQWAEVISQLQ
+39 ITRQL
-53 DDDRVTKQLF
+53 L
-63 GFVKLVSLQGLL
+63 GFVNLISVQGLL

-89 GIIEQRIKQPLLE
+89 GIIEQRIKEPLLD
-102 TLQRVG
+102 TLKMVG
-108 LEVPPTN
+108 LDTTPAN
-115 IGIVVNPDL
+115 IGIVVNPELAVAFTPNQQIDL
-124 AEAFSASAQFD
+124 DDEQLTPAQ
-135 LEPIEEVQALREPYK
+135 QNY
-150 PTESGQIPDGSSRLN
+150 PTVEITQPSDGYSRLN
-165 PRYTFESFVQGNSN
+165 PRYTFESFVQGSSN
-179 RFAYA
+179 RFSYA
-184 AAFAVAEVPAKAY
+184 AAFAVAEVPANAY

-217 GNYVQQYWPAKRVR
+217 GNYVQQYWPMKKVR

-240 DFINAIQNNT
+240 DFINAIQTNT
-250 SFNFQSKYRQVD
+250 SFNFQARYRQVD

-336 ILRKKAENDKIRV
+336 ILRKKAESDKIRV
-349 NDEILDYMAARISSN
+349 PDEVLNYMAERITSN
-364 IRELEGALIR
+364 IRELEGGLIR

-388 PLVQAVLK
+388 SLAQSVLK
-396 DVVPLGEDANSI
+396 DVMPHGQDGNNI
-408 APMEIVRAVADYFK
+408 APMEIVRAVSSYFK
-422 ITQEELFGKS
+422 LTQEELFGKS
-432 RSQAIVIA
+432 RSQAIVTG
-440 RQIAMYL
+440 RQIAMYI
-447 CREKTTMSLPKIG
+447 CREKTSMSLPKIG

-468 TTVMYAIK
+468 TTVMYAVK
-476 KVGDLMKERRYIYNQ
+476 KVGDLMKERRSIYNY
-491 VTDVMAGLK
+491 VTDITSGLK

>member
-1 MHFDLSTGYYSLNA
+1 
-15 GCGKLAEPFVFTR
+15 
-28 SLEVAMAEVAG
+28 MAANTD
-39 ISPDQWAEVISQLQ
+39 ITTDQWEQVVANLK
-53 DDDRVTKQLF
+53 DDERITPQLF
-63 GFVKLVSLQGLL
+63 GFVKLISVQGIN
-75 GETLYLQVANEMTR
+75 GETLFLQVANEMTR
-89 GIIEQRIKQPLLE
+89 GFIEQRIKEPLLDAVNQ
-102 TLQRVG
+102 LG
-108 LEVPPTN
+108 LKDRPSN
-115 IGIVVNPDL
+115 IGIVVNPELAGVFTTNQQIEVEVEDDQKVDL
-124 AEAFSASAQFD
+124 APVSSGVAQ
-135 LEPIEEVQALREPYK
+135 PV
-150 PTESGQIPDGSSRLN
+150 DGSSRLN
-165 PRYTFESFVQGNSN
+165 PRYTFETFVKGSSN
-179 RFAYA
+179 RFAHA
-184 AAFAVAEVPAKAY
+184 AAFAVAEVPANAY

-217 GNYVQQYWPAKRVR
+217 GNYVQQYWPLKKVR

-240 DFINAIQNNT
+240 DFINAIQNNS
-250 SFNFQSKYRQVD
+250 SFNFQAKYRQVD

-336 ILRKKAENDKIRV
+336 ILRKKAENDQIRV
-349 NDEILDYMAARISSN
+349 SDEILDYMAARISSN

-396 DVVPLGEDANSI
+396 DVVPLGEDGNSI
-408 APMEIVRAVADYFK
+408 APMEIVRAVSSYFK
-422 ITQEELFGKS
+422 LTQEELFGKS
-432 RSQAIVIA
+432 RSQAIVTG

-447 CREKTTMSLPKIG
+447 CREKTSMSLPKIG

-476 KVGDLMKERRYIYNQ
+476 KVGDLMKERRSIYNN
-491 VTDVMAGLK
+491 VTDIMSGLKS

>member
-1 MHFDLSTGYYSLNA
+1 
-15 GCGKLAEPFVFTR
+15 
-28 SLEVAMAEVAG
+28 MAELTS
-39 ISPDQWAEVISQLQ
+39 ITTEQWQDVISELKV
-53 DDDRVTKQLF
+53 DERIGKQLL
-63 GFVKLVSLQGLL
+63 GYVNLISVQGVLN
-75 GETLYLQVANEMTR
+75 ETLYLQVANEMTR
-89 GIIEQRIKQPLLE
+89 GIIEQRIRIPLLE
-102 TLQRVG
+102 TLSKIG
-108 LEVPPTN
+108 LPNAPTN
-115 IGIVVNPDL
+115 LGIVVNPDL
-124 AEAFSASAQFD
+124 TIAFTPTEQND
-135 LEPIEEVQALREPYK
+135 LELEEPADVLPVYTS
-150 PTESGQIPDGSSRLN
+150 TESSQPADGSSRLN
-165 PRYTFESFVQGNSN
+165 PRYTFESFVQGSSN
-179 RFAYA
+179 RFAHA
-184 AAFAVAEVPAKAY
+184 AAFAVAEVPANAY

-217 GNYVQQYWPAKRVR
+217 GNYVQQYWPGKKVR

-240 DFINAIQNNT
+240 DFINAIQTNT
-250 SFNFQSKYRQVD
+250 SFNFQAKYRQVD

-349 NDEILDYMAARISSN
+349 SDEILDYMAARISSN

-396 DVVPLGEDANSI
+396 DVVPLGEDGNSI
-408 APMEIVRAVADYFK
+408 APMEIVRAVSSYFK
-422 ITQEELFGKS
+422 LTQEELFGKS
-432 RSQAIVIA
+432 RSQAIVTG

-447 CREKTTMSLPKIG
+447 CREKTSMSLPKIG

-476 KVGDLMKERRYIYNQ
+476 KVGDLMKERRSIYNY
-491 VTDVMAGLK
+491 VTDIMAGLK

>member
-1 MHFDLSTGYYSLNA
+1 
-15 GCGKLAEPFVFTR
+15 
-28 SLEVAMAEVAG
+28 MAELTELTTE
-39 ISPDQWAEVISQLQ
+39 QWQDVVSRLK
-53 DDDRVTKQLF
+53 DDDRITKQLL
-63 GFVKLVSLQGLL
+63 GFVNLISVQGIV

-89 GIIEQRIKQPLLE
+89 GIIEQRIKQPLLD
-102 TLQRVG
+102 TLNLVG
-108 LEVPPTN
+108 LGETPSN
-115 IGIVVNPDL
+115 IGIVVNPDMPV
-124 AEAFSASAQFD
+124 AFTSNQPTDIEFD
-135 LEPIEEVQALREPYK
+135 DEPAMVPVYTS
-150 PTESGQIPDGSSRLN
+150 TESSTPADGSSRLN
-165 PRYTFESFVQGNSN
+165 PRYTFESFVQGSSN
-179 RFAYA
+179 RFAHA
-184 AAFAVAEVPAKAY
+184 AAFAVAEVPANAY

-217 GNYVQQYWPAKRVR
+217 GNYVQQYWPTKKVR

-240 DFINAIQNNT
+240 DFINAIQTNT
-250 SFNFQSKYRQVD
+250 SFNFQAKYRQVD

-349 NDEILDYMAARISSN
+349 SDEILDYMAARISSN

-396 DVVPLGEDANSI
+396 DVVPLGEDGNSI
-408 APMEIVRAVADYFK
+408 APMEIVRAVSSYFK
-422 ITQEELFGKS
+422 LTQEELFGKS
-432 RSQAIVIA
+432 RSQAIVTG

-447 CREKTTMSLPKIG
+447 CREKTSMSLPKIG

-476 KVGDLMKERRYIYNQ
+476 KVGDLMKERRSIYNY
-491 VTDVMAGLK
+491 VTDIMSGLK

>member
-1 MHFDLSTGYYSLNA
+1 MT
-15 GCGKLAEPFVFTR
+15 ETT
-28 SLEVAMAEVAG
+28 G
-39 ISPDQWAEVISQLQ
+39 ISTIEWQQVVSRLRE
-53 DDDRVTKQLF
+53 DDRIYPQLF
-63 GFVKLVSLQGLL
+63 GFVQLINVQGLL
-75 GETLYLQVANEMTR
+75 GETLYLQVANETTR
-89 GIIEQRIKQPLLE
+89 GIIEQRIKGPLLE
-102 TLQRVG
+102 ALETVG
-108 LEVPPTN
+108 LPEVPKN

-124 AEAFSASAQFD
+124 ADSFTSSQQVD
-135 LEPIEEVQALREPYK
+135 VEEVI
-150 PTESGQIPDGSSRLN
+150 PTPAAVAPVESVQPAEGSSRLN
-165 PRYTFESFVQGNSN
+165 PRYTFESFVQGESN
-179 RFAYA
+179 RFAFA

-240 DFINAIQNNT
+240 DFINAIQTNT
-250 SFNFQSKYRQVD
+250 SFNFQAKYRQVD

-273 GKKETQ
+273 GKTETQ
-279 ESFFATFNALHEQGK
+279 DSFLSTFNALHESGK

-336 ILRKKAENDKIRV
+336 ILRKKAESDKIRIGE
-349 NDEILDYMAARISSN
+349 EILDYMAARISSN

-374 VTAFAALNRTQIDM
+374 VTAYAALNRTQIDM

-396 DVVPLGEDANSI
+396 DIVPLGEDGNSI
-408 APMEIVRAVADYFK
+408 APMEIVRVVADYFK
-422 ITQEELFGKS
+422 LTQEELFGKS
-432 RSQAIVIA
+432 RSQAIVVA
-440 RQIAMYL
+440 RQIAMFL
-447 CREKTTMSLPKIG
+447 CREKTSMSLPKIG

-468 TTVMYAIK
+468 TTVMYAVK
-476 KVGDLMKERRYIYNQ
+476 KVGDLMSERRYIYNQ
-491 VTDVMAGLK
+491 VTDIRSTLK

>member
-1 MHFDLSTGYYSLNA
+1 
-15 GCGKLAEPFVFTR
+15 
-28 SLEVAMAEVAG
+28 MAENTD
-39 ISPDQWAEVISQLQ
+39 ITTDQWEEVVANLK
-53 DDDRVTKQLF
+53 DDERITPQLF
-63 GFVKLVSLQGLL
+63 GFVKLISVQGIN
-75 GETLYLQVANEMTR
+75 GETLFLQVANEMTR
-89 GIIEQRIKQPLLE
+89 GFIEQRIKEPLLDAVNQ
-102 TLQRVG
+102 LG
-108 LEVPPTN
+108 LKDRPSN
-115 IGIVVNPDL
+115 IGIVVNPEL
-124 AEAFSASAQFD
+124 AGVFTTNQQIDSEPEEEQKVDSSLVSTGANQ
-135 LEPIEEVQALREPYK
+135 PIE
-150 PTESGQIPDGSSRLN
+150 GSSRLN
-165 PRYTFESFVQGNSN
+165 PRYTFETFVKGSSN
-179 RFAYA
+179 RFAHA
-184 AAFAVAEVPAKAY
+184 AAFAVAEVPANAY

-217 GNYVQQYWPAKRVR
+217 GNYVQQYWPLKKVR

-240 DFINAIQNNT
+240 DFINAIQNNS
-250 SFNFQSKYRQVD
+250 SFNFQAKYRQVD

-336 ILRKKAENDKIRV
+336 ILRKKAENDQIRV
-349 NDEILDYMAARISSN
+349 SDEILDYMAARISSN

-396 DVVPLGEDANSI
+396 DVVPLGEDGNSI
-408 APMEIVRAVADYFK
+408 APMEIVRAVSSYFK
-422 ITQEELFGKS
+422 LTQEELFGKS
-432 RSQAIVIA
+432 RSQAIVTG

-447 CREKTTMSLPKIG
+447 CREKTSMSLPKIG

-476 KVGDLMKERRYIYNQ
+476 KVGDLMKERRSIYNN
-491 VTDVMAGLK
+491 VTDIMSGLKS

>member
-1 MHFDLSTGYYSLNA
+1 
-15 GCGKLAEPFVFTR
+15 
-28 SLEVAMAEVAG
+28 MAELTG
-39 ISPDQWAEVISQLQ
+39 ITTEQWQDVVSRLK
-53 DDDRVTKQLF
+53 DDDRITKQLL
-63 GFVKLVSLQGLL
+63 GFVNLISVKGVFQ
-75 GETLYLQVANEMTR
+75 ETLYLQVANEMTR
-89 GIIEQRIKQPLLE
+89 GIIEQRIKEPLLD
-102 TLQRVG
+102 TLKLVG
-108 LEVPPTN
+108 LDEAPSN

-124 AEAFSASAQFD
+124 PVAFGSNQPVDIEFD
-135 LEPIEEVQALREPYK
+135 EEPAMVPVYTSSDSSQPA
-150 PTESGQIPDGSSRLN
+150 DGSSRLN
-165 PRYTFESFVQGNSN
+165 PRYTFESFVQGSSN
-179 RFAYA
+179 RFAHA
-184 AAFAVAEVPAKAY
+184 AAFAVAEVPANAY

-217 GNYVQQYWPAKRVR
+217 GNYVQQYWPAKKVR

-240 DFINAIQNNT
+240 DFINAIQTNT
-250 SFNFQSKYRQVD
+250 SFNFQAKYRQVD

-349 NDEILDYMAARISSN
+349 SDEILDYMAARISSN

-396 DVVPLGEDANSI
+396 DVVPLGEDGNSI
-408 APMEIVRAVADYFK
+408 APMEIVRAVSSYFK
-422 ITQEELFGKS
+422 LTQEELFGKS
-432 RSQAIVIA
+432 RSQAIVTG

-447 CREKTTMSLPKIG
+447 CREKTSMSLPKIG

-476 KVGDLMKERRYIYNQ
+476 KVGDLMKERRSIYNY
-491 VTDVMAGLK
+491 VTDIMSGLK

>member
-1 MHFDLSTGYYSLNA
+1 
-15 GCGKLAEPFVFTR
+15 
-28 SLEVAMAEVAG
+28 MAELTELTTE
-39 ISPDQWAEVISQLQ
+39 QWQDVVSRLK
-53 DDDRVTKQLF
+53 DDDRITKQLL
-63 GFVKLVSLQGLL
+63 GFVNLISVQGIV

-89 GIIEQRIKQPLLE
+89 GIIEQRIKQPLLD
-102 TLQRVG
+102 TLNLVG
-108 LEVPPTN
+108 LGETPSN
-115 IGIVVNPDL
+115 IGIVVNPDMPV
-124 AEAFSASAQFD
+124 AFTSNQPTDIDFD
-135 LEPIEEVQALREPYK
+135 DEPAMVPVYTS
-150 PTESGQIPDGSSRLN
+150 TESSTPADGSSRLN
-165 PRYTFESFVQGNSN
+165 PRYTFESFVQGSSN
-179 RFAYA
+179 RFAHA
-184 AAFAVAEVPAKAY
+184 AAFAVAEVPANAY

-217 GNYVQQYWPAKRVR
+217 GNYVQQYWPTKKVR

-240 DFINAIQNNT
+240 DFINAIQTNT
-250 SFNFQSKYRQVD
+250 SFNFQAKYRQVD

-349 NDEILDYMAARISSN
+349 SDEILDYMAARISSN

-396 DVVPLGEDANSI
+396 DVVPLGEDGNSI
-408 APMEIVRAVADYFK
+408 APMEIVRAVSSYFK
-422 ITQEELFGKS
+422 LTQEELFGKS
-432 RSQAIVIA
+432 RSQAIVTG

-447 CREKTTMSLPKIG
+447 CREKTSMSLPKIG

-476 KVGDLMKERRYIYNQ
+476 KVGDLMKERRSIYNY
-491 VTDVMAGLK
+491 VTDIMSGLK

>member
-1 MHFDLSTGYYSLNA
+1 
-15 GCGKLAEPFVFTR
+15 
-28 SLEVAMAEVAG
+28 MAELTG
-39 ISPDQWAEVISQLQ
+39 ITAEQWQ
-53 DDDRVTKQLF
+53 DVVSRLKNDDRITKQLL
-63 GFVKLVSLQGLL
+63 GFVNLISVKGVFQ
-75 GETLYLQVANEMTR
+75 ETLYLQVANEMTR
-89 GIIEQRIKQPLLE
+89 GIIEQRIKEPLLD
-102 TLQRVG
+102 TLKLVG
-108 LEVPPTN
+108 LDEAPSN

-124 AEAFSASAQFD
+124 PVAFGSNQPVDIEFD
-135 LEPIEEVQALREPYK
+135 EEPAMVPVYTSSDSSQPA
-150 PTESGQIPDGSSRLN
+150 DGSSRLN
-165 PRYTFESFVQGNSN
+165 PRYTFESFVQGSSN
-179 RFAYA
+179 RFAHA
-184 AAFAVAEVPAKAY
+184 AAFAVAEVPANAY

-217 GNYVQQYWPAKRVR
+217 GNYVQQYWPAKKVR

-240 DFINAIQNNT
+240 DFINAIQTNT
-250 SFNFQSKYRQVD
+250 SFNFQAKYRQVD

-349 NDEILDYMAARISSN
+349 SDEILDYMAARISSN

-396 DVVPLGEDANSI
+396 DVVPLGEDGNSI
-408 APMEIVRAVADYFK
+408 APMEIVRAVSGYFK
-422 ITQEELFGKS
+422 LTQEELFGKS
-432 RSQAIVIA
+432 RSQAIVTG

-447 CREKTTMSLPKIG
+447 CREKTSMSLPKIG

-476 KVGDLMKERRYIYNQ
+476 KVGDLMKERRSIYNY
-491 VTDVMAGLK
+491 VTDIMSGLK

>member
-1 MHFDLSTGYYSLNA
+1 
-15 GCGKLAEPFVFTR
+15 
-28 SLEVAMAEVAG
+28 MAEMTM
-39 ISPDQWAEVISQLQ
+39 STDQWQEVISLLKDDERITPQLQ
-53 DDDRVTKQLF
+53 
-63 GFVKLVSLQGLL
+63 GFVRLMRFQGLL
-75 GETLYLQVANEMTR
+75 NETLFLQVANETTR
-89 GIIEQRIKQPLLE
+89 GIIEQKIKQPLLE
-102 TLQRVG
+102 ALQKLG
-108 LEVPPTN
+108 LPESPTN
-115 IGIVVNPDL
+115 IGIVVNPEL
-124 AEAFSASAQFD
+124 ADAFISSQQVDEDPVVEASPAPVEA
-135 LEPIEEVQALREPYK
+135 VQPAE
-150 PTESGQIPDGSSRLN
+150 GSSRLN
-165 PRYTFESFVQGNSN
+165 PRYTFESFVQGESN
-179 RFAYA
+179 RFAFA

-217 GNYVQQYWPAKRVR
+217 GNYVQEYWPAKRVR

-240 DFINAIQNNT
+240 DFINAIQTNT
-250 SFNFQSKYRQVD
+250 SFNFQAKYRQVD

-279 ESFFATFNALHEQGK
+279 DSFFATFNALHESGK

-336 ILRKKAENDKIRV
+336 ILRKKAESDKIRIS
-349 NDEILDYMAARISSN
+349 DEILDYMAARISSN

-374 VTAFAALNRTQIDM
+374 VTAFAALNRTSIDM

-396 DVVPLGEDANSI
+396 DIVPLGEDGNTI
-408 APMEIVRAVADYFK
+408 APMEIVRAVAEYFK
-422 ITQEELFGKS
+422 LTQEELFGKS
-432 RSQAIVIA
+432 RSQGIVVA
-440 RQIAMYL
+440 RQIAMFL
-447 CREKTTMSLPKIG
+447 CREKTSMSLPKIG

-476 KVGDLMKERRYIYNQ
+476 KVGDLMSERRYIYNQ
-491 VTDVMAGLK
+491 VTDIRANLK

>member
-1 MHFDLSTGYYSLNA
+1 MTGI
-15 GCGKLAEPFVFTR
+15 TT
-28 SLEVAMAEVAG
+28 
-39 ISPDQWAEVISQLQ
+39 DQWEEVVAHLKV
-53 DDDRVTKQLF
+53 DDRITPQLF
-63 GFVKLVSLQGLL
+63 GFVKLISVQGII
-75 GETLYLQVANEMTR
+75 GETLFLQVANEMTR
-89 GIIEQRIKQPLLE
+89 GFIEQRVKQPLLDAVNQLN
-102 TLQRVG
+102 LQDH
-108 LEVPPTN
+108 PNN
-115 IGIVVNPDL
+115 IGIVVNPEL
-124 AEAFSASAQFD
+124 AGVFTTNQQLD
-135 LEPIEEVQALREPYK
+135 VEVQDEPQTDQASSS
-150 PTESGQIPDGSSRLN
+150 TEAAQPGEGSSRLN
-165 PRYTFESFVQGNSN
+165 PRYTFDTFVKGSSN
-179 RFAYA
+179 RFAHA
-184 AAFAVAEVPAKAY
+184 AAFAVAEVPANAY

-217 GNYVQQYWPAKRVR
+217 GNYVQQYWPLKKVR

-240 DFINAIQNNT
+240 DFINAIQNNS
-250 SFNFQSKYRQVD
+250 SFNFQAKYRQVD

-336 ILRKKAENDKIRV
+336 ILRKKAENDQIRV
-349 NDEILDYMAARISSN
+349 SDEILDYMAARISSN

-396 DVVPLGEDANSI
+396 DVVPLGEDGNSI
-408 APMEIVRAVADYFK
+408 APMEIVRAVGSYFK
-422 ITQEELFGKS
+422 LTQEELFGKS
-432 RSQAIVIA
+432 RSQAIVTG

-447 CREKTTMSLPKIG
+447 CREKTSMSLPKIG

-476 KVGDLMKERRYIYNQ
+476 KVGDLMKERRSIYNN
-491 VTDVMAGLK
+491 VTDIMSGLK

>member
-1 MHFDLSTGYYSLNA
+1 VSET
-15 GCGKLAEPFVFTR
+15 T
-28 SLEVAMAEVAG
+28 G
-39 ISPDQWAEVISQLQ
+39 ISTIEWQEVVSKLRE
-53 DDDRVTKQLF
+53 DDRIYPQLF
-63 GFVKLVSLQGLL
+63 GFVQLINVQGLL
-75 GETLYLQVANEMTR
+75 GETLYLQVANETTR

-102 TLQRVG
+102 ALQTVG
-108 LEVPPTN
+108 LPETPKN

-124 AEAFSASAQFD
+124 ADSFTSSQQVD
-135 LEPIEEVQALREPYK
+135 IEEPVVTPAVTSPAEPVQPAE
-150 PTESGQIPDGSSRLN
+150 GSSRLN
-165 PRYTFESFVQGNSN
+165 PRYTFENFVQGESN

-240 DFINAIQNNT
+240 DFINAIQTNT
-250 SFNFQSKYRQVD
+250 SFNFQAKYRQVD
-262 VLLID
+262 VLMID

-279 ESFFATFNALHEQGK
+279 DSFFATFNALHESGK

-336 ILRKKAENDKIRV
+336 ILRKKAESDKIRIS
-349 NDEILDYMAARISSN
+349 DEILDYMAARISSN

-374 VTAFAALNRTQIDM
+374 VTAYAALNRTQIDM

-396 DVVPLGEDANSI
+396 DIVPLGEDGNSI
-408 APMEIVRAVADYFK
+408 APMEIVRAVSDYFK
-422 ITQEELFGKS
+422 LSQEELFGKS
-432 RSQAIVIA
+432 RSQAIVVA
-440 RQIAMYL
+440 RQIAMFL
-447 CREKTTMSLPKIG
+447 CREKTSMSLPKIG

-476 KVGDLMKERRYIYNQ
+476 KVGDLMSERRYIYNQ
-491 VTDVMAGLK
+491 VTDIRSNLK